1 MIDPEVVKEGVV
13 LLKVMGGPVG
23 PPGPPNA
30 GVALQGIANTWP
42 PAKSPAKGDLWVIPE
57 PPPAGAPA
65 WAVNGH
71 GAFWD
76 GHAWVDAGLLRGP
89 AGDRGEPGPPLNVR
103 GVSTVWPPAASPQPG
118 DIWQLVDAPII
129 GLPPEFKQGGA
140 AAWDSVASK
149 WIPLDAI
156 RGPAGHS
163 VEVFGPSPTPPA
175 TALVE
180 KGDIW
185 LASDPS
191 VFASTFDPSSIVQQ
205 PGPPGPPGP
214 VGLSAYESWKLLAG
228 RPTAPMQDFIDTIK
242 GAKGD
247 KGEKGDAGE
256 TFKVEGV
263 VPNEAGLPPTPP
275 RLTVYM
281 TQDTGSLFIYDPASA
296 AVNPATGY
304 VGLGKIAGPTGR
316 EAWLST
322 PVPSVDKLPATGS
335 PGEMVYVSG
344 PGHLYGWDEVAGA
357 WTDGGKIGGG
367 IDDGTV
373 QGQTLAWDDTNK
385 RWAPTLKILPDGTED
400 KQTLIWDSTAF
411 VWSPAQPELKK
422 LDDVMFPSNMS
433 TADGWGIEYSDA
445 LQKFTLAPKVEK
457 RDLDKVE
464 LEALQ
469 SVMRNGMIRDT
480 LPQPAGPV
488 LAGTIFLVSPNPT
501 GAWVGQANKL
511 AIHDVHGKWVFE
523 SAQTGNTH
531 YHDKLKTF
539 ISWDGTAWVPL
550 AKEASQGI
558 TQWSSEA
565 HKAGAVVLWNGNL
578 YQASTDI
585 ARGSGAPGVSG
596 PTLLLMVGNGV
607 AAGTTVTVDI
617 TPQGGARV
625 ALRYVAVAGDTD
637 AATLA
642 AHLAEALTADP
653 GTAAIGVYQS
663 SGITV
668 YAVGRGVQLT
678 AVPATPISVAT
689 ASTTTAWREL
699 SVGEIARLADVA
711 LTPLADGQLLTYDLA
726 KKRWVNR
733 SPVVQLAIDA
743 YTKAEIDARLSA
755 LVGGIAHGVPVDS
768 ITATPP
774 SAPQEG
780 HEYIVAPGATGA
792 WAGHEHKVAIWHNN
806 AWQFVD
812 PHTGDTHLVED
823 QQAQYTWNGTAWVKV
838 SSATGG
844 SDRSGVG
851 EIIPWIGDAFPA
863 ADYVECKGQVVAVS
877 NYPDLH
883 AVLGGKYNAGTAAD
897 GVTTFALPDLRGHFL
912 RGDSTTLA
920 VGAKKDWTTARP
932 RTNFTTDTQG
942 NHSHTADTQG
952 NHNHSFQRNA
962 GNFSTDIKYQD
973 TTFSTINQSGTGN
986 TVGTGINATGAHSH
1000 NISAAGAHAH
1010 SITGGGDAE
1019 TAPAHVVVKWLI
1031 RHRAIVTGGTGPK
1044 GDSLKMMTLSQADYD
1059 AITSKDPLTMYVI
1072 V

>member
-1 MIDPEVVKEGVV
+1 MSHIPCQPSTFPYTDSEERGFQRIRVRQDTADNWTKNDPILASGEFGYVIGSTDRGQF
-13 LLKVMGGPVG
+13 LKIGDGTLRWSQLPWVSATGNSG
-23 PPGPPNA
+23 PPG
-30 GVALQGIANTWP
+30 
-42 PAKSPAKGDLWVIPE
+42 
-57 PPPAGAPA
+57 
-65 WAVNGH
+65 H
-71 GAFWD
+71 D
-76 GHAWVDAGLLRGP
+76 GR
-89 AGDRGEPGPPLNVR
+89 
-103 GVSTVWPPAASPQPG
+103 S
-118 DIWQLVDAPII
+118 I
-129 GLPPEFKQGGA
+129 
-140 AAWDSVASK
+140 
-149 WIPLDAI
+149 
-156 RGPAGHS
+156 
-163 VEVFGPSPTPPA
+163 EVFGPSDLPPPTS
-175 TALVE
+175 LVE

-185 LASDPS
+185 LSTNPALFS
-191 VFASTFDPSSIVQQ
+191 STFDPSTITQT
-205 PGPPGPPGP
+205 PGPKGDI
-214 VGLSAYESWKLLAG
+214 GLSAFEVWKASAG
-228 RPTAPMQDFIDTIK
+228 RPTATEADYLAAIK
-242 GAKGD
+242 GAVGEKGP
-247 KGEKGDAGE
+247 KGDAGE

-263 VPNEAGLPPTPP
+263 VLNEAALPATPP

-281 TQDTGSLFIYDPASA
+281 TKDTGSLYIYDPLSA
-296 AVNPATGY
+296 AAAPATGY
-304 VGLGKIAGPTGR
+304 VALGKISGPTGR

-322 PVPSVDKLPATGS
+322 PVASVSQLPVTGS
-335 PGEMVYVSG
+335 PGQMVYVSG

-373 QGQTLAWDDTNK
+373 QGETLAWDDTNK
-385 RWAPTLKILPDGTED
+385 RWAATLKILPDGTED

-585 ARGSGAPGVSG
+585 VRGSGAPGVSG

-617 TPQGGARV
+617 AAQGGTRV
-625 ALRYVAVAGDTD
+625 ALQYVAVAGDTL

-653 GTAAIGVYQS
+653 RTAAIGVYQS

-863 ADYVECKGQVVAVS
+863 ADYLECKGQVVAVS

-883 AVLGGKYNAGTAAD
+883 AVLGGKYNTGTPAD
-897 GVTTFALPDLRGHFL
+897 GTTTFALPDLRGHFL

-952 NHNHSFQRNA
+952 NHDHGIPNGTDMIVANIGGHDLAA
-962 GNFSTDIKYQD
+962 GTSGSAEGRR
-973 TTFSTINQSGTGN
+973 TFWTQ
-986 TVGTGINATGAHSH
+986 GAHSH